1 MIIQGL
7 MAVYIFMLLSK
18 WLSYGDNTINR
29 NITVRELTDMD
40 PAIFGKMNANL
51 MIMLENS

>member
-1 MIIQGL
+1 

-29 NITVRELTDMD
+29 NITVSELTEMD